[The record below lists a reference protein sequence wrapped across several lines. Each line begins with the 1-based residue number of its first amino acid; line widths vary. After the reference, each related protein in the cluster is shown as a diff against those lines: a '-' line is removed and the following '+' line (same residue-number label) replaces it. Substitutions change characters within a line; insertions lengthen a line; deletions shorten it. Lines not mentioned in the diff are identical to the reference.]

1 MTLKE
6 VIAKIEKVLFH
17 PLGVIKAEVEALRE
31 ELGWS
36 DLPHDATE
44 LTAVRDDL
52 VKQLS
57 PEKVDAVDESSAKK
71 DDAGSGA

>member
-17 PLGVIKAEVEALRE
+17 PLGVQKSEVEALME
-31 ELGWS
+31 EIDM

-44 LTAVRDDL
+44 LTAIRDKL
-52 VKQLS
+52 VKEL
-57 PEKVDAVDESSAKK
+57 PNAIDKSSTETN
-71 DDAGSGA
+71 DAGGST